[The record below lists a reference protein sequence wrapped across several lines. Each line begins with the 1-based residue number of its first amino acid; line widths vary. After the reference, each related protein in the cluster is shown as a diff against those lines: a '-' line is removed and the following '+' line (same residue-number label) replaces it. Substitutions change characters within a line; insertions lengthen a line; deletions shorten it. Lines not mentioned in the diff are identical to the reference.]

1 MFVSLILSFINNFL
15 NYFKELETKYLILI
29 LGILLLAIIAILAI
43 IFISRHFK
51 KVRSELRELDYLT
64 KIYNRYYYYKKCKL
78 FLSGKTKRFAI
89 VAFDVDKFK
98 LINEYYGTHEA
109 DKLLMS
115 ISEKLINFYKNE
127 QIEIF
132 GRIES
137 DKFSFLMSSDKEKIR
152 RVCEAIDSIK
162 NTTTHTI
169 SFTFGVYF
177 IEDNN
182 MDIEQAYSR
191 ANIAAK
197 SIKGS
202 LDKTIAFFDSVM
214 INRLNVEQ
222 FIINNIDEAI
232 LNEEIKVYFQPKYD
246 LMEDNVCGAEALV
259 RWIHPERGMISPADF
274 VLALENNGL
283 ITKLD
288 KFIWERT
295 AKYISKWRSE
305 GITPYPVSINI
316 SKVDL
321 LENDL
326 PEYLESLVRKY
337 SIPHNLFE
345 LEITESAYVD
355 SRIDVISILK
365 KFKSKGFTI
374 LMDDFGSGYS
384 SLNTLREF
392 PIDILKIDLKFL
404 SGFDNSKESEKGK
417 TIVESIVSMAKHLN
431 LKVVVEG
438 TETIEQ
444 VEFCKSIGCEMAQ
457 GYFFSKPINAEDY
470 LEIQKTGI
478 KKGKKNLVSRLD
490 EDSVWSNSLLKEDFF
505 NSTLEALGV
514 FILRRD
520 NLEALRLNDR
530 YFEIVGST
538 RKAYFSE
545 NRNILDE
552 IYPDDFAYVL
562 EKIDECRRTRS
573 TVIFTYRRYRSDKSI
588 CFIKNKLTYV
598 NNKDKM
604 VSYFFSSLEDI
615 TSERLALLEVDNI
628 INNLDYGFIKID
640 LSNNSIRLYNKFI
653 LDLLKIDKDEFE
665 NNYKLNYETLF
676 KEDEV
681 ETFKEKLFADS
692 FKRVIKTKLING
704 IDVAITCYFI
714 RDKNNNFLYFNIVE
728 Y

>member
-1 MFVSLILSFINNFL
+1 MFVSLILSFIKNFL

-43 IFISRHFK
+43 VFISHHFK

-78 FLSGKTKRFAI
+78 FLSGKTKRYAI

-470 LEIQKTGI
+470 LEIQKTGL

-640 LSNNSIRLYNKFI
+640 LSNNSISLYNKFI

-692 FKRVIKTKLING
+692 FKRVIKTKLKNG

>member
-1 MFVSLILSFINNFL
+1 MSLILSFIKNFL

-43 IFISRHFK
+43 VFISHHFK

-78 FLSGKTKRFAI
+78 FLSGKTKRYAI

-470 LEIQKTGI
+470 LEIQKTGL

-640 LSNNSIRLYNKFI
+640 LSNNSISLYNKFI

-692 FKRVIKTKLING
+692 FKRVIKTKLKNG